1 MWIYTHKMVR
11 YGGLLNSKSNVK
23 AVLWSGFLPVRFFDS
38 IALHLTHPIRN
49 KLKTNALC
57 QYAQRYKLIC
67 TRMII
72 IEKEREEREER

>member
-1 MWIYTHKMVR
+1 
-11 YGGLLNSKSNVK
+11 
-23 AVLWSGFLPVRFFDS
+23 
-38 IALHLTHPIRN
+38 LHTNIDLKTTSEFSPILDLTLRQKLGKNTIRN

-72 IEKEREEREER
+72 IEKEREER